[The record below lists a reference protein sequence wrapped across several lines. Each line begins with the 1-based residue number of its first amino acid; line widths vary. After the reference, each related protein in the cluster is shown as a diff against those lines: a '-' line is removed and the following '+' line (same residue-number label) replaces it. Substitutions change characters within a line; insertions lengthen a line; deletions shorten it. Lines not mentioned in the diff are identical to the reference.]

1 VSNVAFMS
9 QGPTRSRR
17 AVLLGVVPILLTLAA
32 CRRVE
37 TPKVTPAPVRVR
49 LGADSAVIP
58 LVRALAQ
65 AYQRERPNWAF
76 TFETGNAVVINGLVA
91 AGTID
96 LAAVSVLP
104 DTETFK
110 PWFTDLAVDG
120 IAVIVNAA
128 NPVNGLTLAE
138 VRDVFAGFRNEWA
151 FFGAQQ
157 SGSILTVV
165 REEDEGSRAVFDRQV
180 MGGVSVTSSAVVMP
194 TPETVTN
201 YVALNPGAI
210 GYVPSGRITAAPQPA
225 VKMLALDGQAVTI
238 ETLATGAYPLRRSL
252 YLLARSEPQARLRE
266 FSTWMFSPDARA
278 ITTSLGYATLS

>member
-1 VSNVAFMS
+1 MIKVACMAR
-9 QGPTRSRR
+9 GPLLSRR
-17 AVLLGVVPILLTLAA
+17 AMLTGVLPAMLALAA

-49 LGADSAVIP
+49 LAADSAVIP

-76 TFETGNAVVINGLVA
+76 TFETGNAVVINELA
-91 AGTID
+91 SAGTID

-104 DTETFK
+104 ESFK

-157 SGSILTVV
+157 SGSILAVV
-165 REEDEGSRAVFDRQV
+165 READEGSRAVFDRQV
-180 MGGVSVTSSAVVMP
+180 MGDVGVTSSAVVMP
-194 TPETVTN
+194 TPETVIN

-225 VKMLALDGQAVTI
+225 VKMLTLDGQAVSV
-238 ETLATGAYPLRRSL
+238 EALANGTYPLRRSL
-252 YLLARSEPQARLRE
+252 YLVARTEPQGRLRE
-266 FSTWMFSPDARA
+266 FVTWMFGPDARA

>member
-1 VSNVAFMS
+1 MSDVAS
-9 QGPTRSRR
+9 IARRIAHSRR
-17 AVLLGVVPILLTLAA
+17 AVLLGALPAMLALAA

-37 TPKVTPAPVRVR
+37 TPKVTPAPVRIR

-58 LVRALAQ
+58 LMRALAQ

-76 TFETGNAVVINGLVA
+76 TFETGNAVVVNELAA

-104 DTETFK
+104 ESFK
-110 PWFTDLAVDG
+110 PWYTDLAIDG
-120 IAVIVNAA
+120 IAVIVNAT

-157 SGSILTVV
+157 SGSILAVV
-165 REEDEGSRAVFDRQV
+165 READEGSRAVFDRQV
-180 MGGVSVTSSAVVMP
+180 MGAVSVTSSAVVMP

-225 VKMLALDGQAVTI
+225 VKMLALDGQAVTV
-238 ETLATGAYPLRRSL
+238 ETLASGTYPLRRSL
-252 YLLARSEPQARLRE
+252 YLVARSEPQARLRE
-266 FSTWMFSPDARA
+266 FATWMFSPDARA

>member
-1 VSNVAFMS
+1 VIKVARMAR
-9 QGPTRSRR
+9 GPVLSRR
-17 AVLLGVVPILLTLAA
+17 AMLTGVLPAMLALAA

-76 TFETGNAVVINGLVA
+76 TFETGNAVVINELA
-91 AGTID
+91 SAGAID

-104 DTETFK
+104 ESFK

-157 SGSILTVV
+157 SGSILAVV
-165 REEDEGSRAVFDRQV
+165 READEGSRAVFDRQV
-180 MGGVSVTSSAVVMP
+180 MGDVGVTSSAVVMP
-194 TPETVTN
+194 TPETVIN

-225 VKMLALDGQAVTI
+225 VKMLTLDGQAVSV
-238 ETLATGAYPLRRSL
+238 EALANGTYPLRRSL
-252 YLLARSEPQARLRE
+252 YLVARTEPQGRLRE
-266 FSTWMFSPDARA
+266 FVTWMFGPDARA